1 MKPYEYYEYYPKDE
15 EIKIRVPKLLK
26 DDLIMEAKDNQ
37 VNMSK
42 YILQRLCIDDND
54 NGNAE
59 IKRLR
64 RRNERLYKKN
74 RAYKESAFRIA
85 TCINQIKNN
94 YQTEESF
101 DCIDKEITSWL
112 LKWTREIIQIN

>member
-42 YILQRLCIDDND
+42 YILQILCIDDND

-112 LKWTREIIQIN
+112 LK